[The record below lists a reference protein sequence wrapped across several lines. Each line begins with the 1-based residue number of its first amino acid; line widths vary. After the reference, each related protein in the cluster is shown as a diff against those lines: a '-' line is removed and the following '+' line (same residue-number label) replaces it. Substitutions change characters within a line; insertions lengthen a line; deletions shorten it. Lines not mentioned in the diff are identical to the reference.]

1 MASEKDTNND
11 GDNGLVIETVLPLRV
26 SAGISRL
33 KGRGSRILA
42 SMAAMKHNRS
52 NALIM
57 VGRRF
62 LLVEIEF
69 PPGAFKPDA
78 SNTFTHAAA
87 AVDAARARACVRRT
101 LHRLSFLRIDQGEID
116 ARLTNI
122 QSSLMVTCSAVN
134 TMTI

>member
-1 MASEKDTNND
+1 M
-11 GDNGLVIETVLPLRV
+11 GTVLPLRV

-78 SNTFTHAAA
+78 TTSHTQRRRLTQ
-87 AVDAARARACVRRT
+87 RAR
-101 LHRLSFLRIDQGEID
+101 LRAFVEPCIGYNFCGQIRG
-116 ARLTNI
+116 R
-122 QSSLMVTCSAVN
+122 
-134 TMTI
+134 